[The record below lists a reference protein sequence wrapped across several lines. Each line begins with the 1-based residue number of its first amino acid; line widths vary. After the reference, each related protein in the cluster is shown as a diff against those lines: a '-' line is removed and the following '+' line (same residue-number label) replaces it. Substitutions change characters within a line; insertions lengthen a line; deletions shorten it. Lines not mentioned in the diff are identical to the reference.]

1 MDDKPRQLALMR
13 FAVIRELLVDPPGHG
28 GLASAIRDLASR
40 TWKLPDGRLVTF
52 RSTIESW
59 VYIARNATD
68 PVAGNVNSQWP
79 HLIA

>member
-52 RSTIESW
+52 HFSTIESW
-59 VYIARNATD
+59 VYIARTRRI
-68 PVAGNVNSQWP
+68 PSP
-79 HLIA
+79 PS